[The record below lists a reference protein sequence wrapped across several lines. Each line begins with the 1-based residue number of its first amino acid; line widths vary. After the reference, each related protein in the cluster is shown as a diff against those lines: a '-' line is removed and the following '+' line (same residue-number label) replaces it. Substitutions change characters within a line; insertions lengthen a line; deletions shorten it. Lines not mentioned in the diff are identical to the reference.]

1 MNLINQ
7 ANINL
12 FKKLPVPS
20 DLFRGSNFPVQRI
33 PEEVLVFFRGN
44 PQDAMAYGDLAQH
57 HRFVLCFCFKT
68 EGSVQVDA
76 DMFDLKPLE
85 GCLIF
90 PYQPHHFTHFE
101 GDEIAWLFISF
112 DLKDSDWLDDPLR
125 NAIFSMDKEV
135 VHLLN
140 RMVGNRINQR
150 GGMLPSQLVLLF
162 EHLLNSSTIA
172 RKTTATHRLDKQLH
186 RHANLSSVL
195 GFIHQNLN
203 SPIKVGD
210 VVAKSGCSETVLRDL
225 FEKYLNTSIAAY
237 IRKMRV
243 LRACHLLATSSETV
257 GTISDRCGFSSQYIF
272 SRTFKRVAGCSPSA
286 YRRIDRAN
294 H

>member
-1 MNLINQ
+1 MNIINQ

-12 FKKLPVPS
+12 FKQLSVPS

-101 GDEIAWLFISF
+101 GEEIAWLFISF
-112 DLKDSDWLDDPLR
+112 DLKDSDWLDPLR
-125 NAIFSMDKEV
+125 NTIFSVNNETVD
-135 VHLLN
+135 LLN
-140 RMVGNRINQR
+140 QMAKNCINQR
-150 GGMLPSQLVLLF
+150 GEMLPSQLVLLF
-162 EHLLNSSTIA
+162 ERLLNSSTIA
-172 RKTTATHRLDKQLH
+172 RKTTATHRSEMQSH

-195 GFIHQNLN
+195 GFIHQNLDA
-203 SPIKVGD
+203 PIKVSD
-210 VVAKSGCSETVLRDL
+210 VVAASGCSETVLREQ
-225 FEKYLNTSIAAY
+225 FENYLNISIAAY
-237 IRKMRV
+237 IRKMRI
-243 LRACHLLATSSETV
+243 LRACHLLATSSETI
-257 GTISDRCGFSSQYIF
+257 GAISDRCGFSSQYIF
-272 SRTFKRVAGCSPSA
+272 SRTFKQVAGCSPST